1 MKKFINLILLV
12 SLIVFS
18 CTACSNDELY
28 DNGYDYGYEVGYD
41 TGLTEGWDSCNE
53 EISNNVAASFGDMKD
68 EACKYGWHPEE
79 ALVVLE
85 SYLYNK
91 PFYKDGSCATKNDA
105 ESALDVLSSYYYG
118 TLECLNK
125 TLGIDVY

>member
-41 TGLTEGWDSCNE
+41 TGLTEGWESGEEFTQRDISIMYEECIDSPEMEDVVATLRCYAEKNSVEDISE
-53 EISNNVAASFGDMKD
+53 EDLRESVLKMLEYYDAVEGYNYNLKTKD
-68 EACKYGWHPEE
+68 
-79 ALVVLE
+79 L
-85 SYLYNK
+85 
-91 PFYKDGSCATKNDA
+91 F
-105 ESALDVLSSYYYG
+105 DVMDIYY
-118 TLECLNK
+118 
-125 TLGIDVY
+125 